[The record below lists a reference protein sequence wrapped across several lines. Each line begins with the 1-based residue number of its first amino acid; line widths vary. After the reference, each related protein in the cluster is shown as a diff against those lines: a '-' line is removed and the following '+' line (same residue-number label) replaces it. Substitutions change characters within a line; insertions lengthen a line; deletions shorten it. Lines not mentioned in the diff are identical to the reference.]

1 MATDAVRAGDHAS
14 DSDDFFSFDAP
25 WVAPMAAHASVA
37 SLVGPDVED
46 FLNLD
51 AHDLGGSPSPGQGTS
66 FDDDLAKMPAKAIAT
81 VDGPNGIV
89 ELAGLNA
96 DALPVLRSNPTRTYG
111 VPPTGCNDVEDLRAI
126 PSTSPMP
133 PASPVHQQ
141 RRIGGLVGMADAG
154 GIGIATPGYTE
165 SEGMMASGGVPHRP
179 SRRGEGNAKR
189 ERQAAP
195 DTGADS
201 RPSQRQRT
209 DVGPVEPYVAAEDA
223 GPGRVVCPG
232 CNKKRDVT
240 KMHPH
245 QQSHLPRWQQTNVC
259 DGRCAGAVFV
269 SRCWCD
275 HVCVPQHVKNASSAT
290 PRA

>member
-1 MATDAVRAGDHAS
+1 MAADAAAARAGGDNFSAAYQVGLERKDH
-14 DSDDFFSFDAP
+14 
-25 WVAPMAAHASVA
+25 VNLNAHG
-37 SLVGPDVED
+37 LDGP
-46 FLNLD
+46 
-51 AHDLGGSPSPGQGTS
+51 PSPGQGTS
-66 FDDDLAKMPAKAIAT
+66 FDDDHARVAAKGSAALHGLDDAVEPDVLNPDVLPAT
-81 VDGPNGIV
+81 CCDP
-89 ELAGLNA
+89 E
-96 DALPVLRSNPTRTYG
+96 RTYG
-111 VPPTGCNDVEDLRAI
+111 VSPTDFIDFEGALGSRL
-126 PSTSPMP
+126 TLPMP
-133 PASPVHQQ
+133 PASPMHQPHYL
-141 RRIGGLVGMADAG
+141 GGLEGAASAG
-154 GIGIATPGYTE
+154 GIGMATPDYTE
-165 SEGMMASGGVPHRP
+165 PTGMMASGGGPRRP
-179 SRRGEGNAKR
+179 SCRGEGNTKR
-189 ERQAAP
+189 DRQAAP